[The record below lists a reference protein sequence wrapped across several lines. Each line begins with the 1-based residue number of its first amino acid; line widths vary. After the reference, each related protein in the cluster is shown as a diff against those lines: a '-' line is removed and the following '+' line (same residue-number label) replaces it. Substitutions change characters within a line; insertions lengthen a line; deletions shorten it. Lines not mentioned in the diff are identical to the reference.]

1 MKFEHTETFG
11 WEAALRGMRNPK
23 ESWSRND
30 TTVDGTTIS
39 IGSNDMDLATRLIK
53 AGTEHRKFLRMIH
66 VQVDMTA
73 PLYLWKE
80 YDTYKIATVANS
92 TSFMHKGLA
101 KKFTI
106 NDFEN
111 DLKID
116 TLYNAKN
123 GHEVPI
129 EDIQDDWKYIINRL
143 NKLRDEYLETK
154 DISIWRHI
162 VQILPESWL
171 QTRTIDLNYET
182 LRTIYHQRRFH
193 KLTEWH
199 TFCDWVKTLPYAK
212 EFITDG
218 E

>member
-30 TTVDGTTIS
+30 TIVDGTTIS

-92 TSFMHKGLA
+92 ESTMHRITSKPITLEC
-101 KKFTI
+101 
-106 NDFEN
+106 FEI
-111 DLKID
+111 DDMKPFEKIYLQSIVD
-116 TLYNAKN
+116 MC
-123 GHEVPI
+123 
-129 EDIQDDWKYIINRL
+129 EDYRL
-143 NKLRDEYLETK
+143 QYLETK
-154 DISIWRHI
+154 SNDVWKALIRL
-162 VQILPESWL
+162 LPESWL

>member
-1 MKFEHTETFG
+1 MKFENTETFG
-11 WEAALRGMRNPK
+11 WGASLRGMRNPK
-23 ESWSRND
+23 ESWNRND
-30 TTVDGTTIS
+30 TVVYNSDTNGRYTTDES
-39 IGSNDMDLATRLIK
+39 YVLIGSNDMDLATRLIK

-92 TSFMHKGLA
+92 ESTMHRITSKPITLEYFETDDMKPFEKGYLQS
-101 KKFTI
+101 I
-106 NDFEN
+106 
-111 DLKID
+111 ID
-116 TLYNAKN
+116 MC
-123 GHEVPI
+123 
-129 EDIQDDWKYIINRL
+129 EDYRL
-143 NKLRDEYLETK
+143 QYLETK
-154 DISIWRHI
+154 DKDIWKALIRL
-162 VQILPESWL
+162 LPESWL

-182 LRTIYHQRRFH
+182 LRTIYHQRKFH
-193 KLTEWH
+193 KLSEWH

>member
-39 IGSNDMDLATRLIK
+39 IGSNDTDLATRLIK

-92 TSFMHKGLA
+92 ESTMHRITSKPITLECFEIDDIKPFE
-101 KKFTI
+101 KKYLQSI
-106 NDFEN
+106 VDMC
-111 DLKID
+111 
-116 TLYNAKN
+116 
-123 GHEVPI
+123 
-129 EDIQDDWKYIINRL
+129 EDYRL
-143 NKLRDEYLETK
+143 QYLETK
-154 DISIWRHI
+154 SNDVWKALIRL
-162 VQILPESWL
+162 LPESWL

-199 TFCDWVKTLPYAK
+199 AFCDWVKTLPYAK

>member
-1 MKFEHTETFG
+1 MKFEKTETFG

-92 TSFMHKGLA
+92 ESTMHRITSKPITLEC
-101 KKFTI
+101 
-106 NDFEN
+106 FE
-111 DLKID
+111 ID
-116 TLYNAKN
+116 DIKPFEKN
-123 GHEVPI
+123 YLQDVIGMC
-129 EDIQDDWKYIINRL
+129 EDYRL
-143 NKLRDEYLETK
+143 QYLETK
-154 DISIWRHI
+154 SNDVWKALIRL
-162 VQILPESWL
+162 LPESWL

>member
-23 ESWSRND
+23 ESWNRND

-39 IGSNDMDLATRLIK
+39 IGLNDMDLATRLIK

-92 TSFMHKGLA
+92 ESTMHRITSKPITLEC
-101 KKFTI
+101 
-106 NDFEN
+106 FE
-111 DLKID
+111 ID
-116 TLYNAKN
+116 DIKPFEKN
-123 GHEVPI
+123 YLQSIVDMC
-129 EDIQDDWKYIINRL
+129 EDYRL
-143 NKLRDEYLETK
+143 QYLETK
-154 DISIWRHI
+154 SNDVWKALIRL
-162 VQILPESWL
+162 LPESWL

>member
-1 MKFEHTETFG
+1 MKFKHTETFG

-39 IGSNDMDLATRLIK
+39 IGSNDMNLATRLIK

-92 TSFMHKGLA
+92 ESTMHRITSKPITLEC
-101 KKFTI
+101 
-106 NDFEN
+106 FE
-111 DLKID
+111 ID
-116 TLYNAKN
+116 DMKPFERNYLQDVI
-123 GHEVPI
+123 GMC
-129 EDIQDDWKYIINRL
+129 EDYRL
-143 NKLRDEYLETK
+143 QYLETK
-154 DISIWRHI
+154 SNDVWKALIRL
-162 VQILPESWL
+162 LPESWL

>member
-39 IGSNDMDLATRLIK
+39 IGLNDMDLATRLIK

-92 TSFMHKGLA
+92 ESTMHRITSKPITLECFEIDDIKPFEKNYLQSIVDMCEDYRLQYLKT
-101 KKFTI
+101 KS
-106 NDFEN
+106 ND
-111 DLKID
+111 
-116 TLYNAKN
+116 
-123 GHEVPI
+123 V
-129 EDIQDDWKYIINRL
+129 WKALIRL
-143 NKLRDEYLETK
+143 
-154 DISIWRHI
+154 
-162 VQILPESWL
+162 LPESWL

>member
-1 MKFEHTETFG
+1 MNTKRFGRIKKMKFEHTKTFG

-23 ESWSRND
+23 ESWNRND
-30 TTVDGTTIS
+30 TIVDNDTIS

-92 TSFMHKGLA
+92 ESTMHRITSKPITLEYFETDDMKPFEKGYLQS
-101 KKFTI
+101 I
-106 NDFEN
+106 
-111 DLKID
+111 ID
-116 TLYNAKN
+116 
-123 GHEVPI
+123 I
-129 EDIQDDWKYIINRL
+129 CEDYRL
-143 NKLRDEYLETK
+143 QYLETK
-154 DISIWRHI
+154 DKDIWKALIRL
-162 VQILPESWL
+162 LPESWL

-182 LRTIYHQRRFH
+182 LRTIYHQRKFH
-193 KLTEWH
+193 KLSEWH

>member
-92 TSFMHKGLA
+92 ESTMHRITSKPITLEC
-101 KKFTI
+101 
-106 NDFEN
+106 FE
-111 DLKID
+111 ID
-116 TLYNAKN
+116 DIKPFEKN
-123 GHEVPI
+123 YLQSIVDMC
-129 EDIQDDWKYIINRL
+129 EDYRL
-143 NKLRDEYLETK
+143 QYLETK
-154 DISIWRHI
+154 SNDVWKALIRL
-162 VQILPESWL
+162 LPESWL

>member
-1 MKFEHTETFG
+1 MKFEHTKTFG

-23 ESWSRND
+23 ESWNRND
-30 TTVDGTTIS
+30 TIVDNDTIS

-92 TSFMHKGLA
+92 ESTMHRITSKPITLEYFETDDMKPFEKGYLQS
-101 KKFTI
+101 I
-106 NDFEN
+106 
-111 DLKID
+111 ID
-116 TLYNAKN
+116 
-123 GHEVPI
+123 I
-129 EDIQDDWKYIINRL
+129 CEDYRL
-143 NKLRDEYLETK
+143 QYLETK
-154 DISIWRHI
+154 DKDIWKALIRL
-162 VQILPESWL
+162 LPESWL

-182 LRTIYHQRRFH
+182 LRTIYHQRKFH
-193 KLTEWH
+193 KLSEWH

>member
-92 TSFMHKGLA
+92 ESTMHRITSKPITLEC
-101 KKFTI
+101 
-106 NDFEN
+106 FE
-111 DLKID
+111 ID
-116 TLYNAKN
+116 DMKPFEKN
-123 GHEVPI
+123 YLQSIVDMC
-129 EDIQDDWKYIINRL
+129 EDYRL
-143 NKLRDEYLETK
+143 QYLETK
-154 DISIWRHI
+154 SNDVWKALIRL
-162 VQILPESWL
+162 LPESWL

-182 LRTIYHQRRFH
+182 LRIIYHQRRFH

-199 TFCDWVKTLPYAK
+199 TFCDWVKTLPYAR

>member
-92 TSFMHKGLA
+92 ESTMHRITSKPITLEC
-101 KKFTI
+101 
-106 NDFEN
+106 FE
-111 DLKID
+111 ID
-116 TLYNAKN
+116 DIKPFEKN
-123 GHEVPI
+123 YLQGIVDMC
-129 EDIQDDWKYIINRL
+129 EDYRL
-143 NKLRDEYLETK
+143 QYLETK
-154 DISIWRHI
+154 SNDVWKALIRL
-162 VQILPESWL
+162 LPESWL

-199 TFCDWVKTLPYAK
+199 TFCDWVKTLPYAR

>member
-1 MKFEHTETFG
+1 MKFEHTKTFG

-23 ESWSRND
+23 ESWNRND
-30 TTVDGTTIS
+30 TIVDNDTIS

-73 PLYLWKE
+73 PLYFWKE

-92 TSFMHKGLA
+92 ESTMHRITSKPITLEYFETDDMKPFEKGYLQS
-101 KKFTI
+101 I
-106 NDFEN
+106 
-111 DLKID
+111 ID
-116 TLYNAKN
+116 
-123 GHEVPI
+123 I
-129 EDIQDDWKYIINRL
+129 CEDYRL
-143 NKLRDEYLETK
+143 QYLETK
-154 DISIWRHI
+154 DKDIWKALIRL
-162 VQILPESWL
+162 LPESWL

-182 LRTIYHQRRFH
+182 LRTIYHQRKFH
-193 KLTEWH
+193 KLSEWH